1 MAGTSGG
8 GSRSRGGD
16 NNEERLRKMVVDHLK
31 ASELFA
37 IDTRTPEGLASL
49 TAILGQALQA
59 GLTAGEAQREEE
71 ARKAAEAN
79 AAEKK
84 RKRDEGATTRA
95 LSPRTLEKKR
105 RKDERDAIRKEKLDL
120 KKKEEERKK
129 LLLITLAEEGIPT
142 ELAYTGAKSTIRHIV
157 STNFARGV
165 EWGTLSKAEQKRV
178 INQIKGAFRNGGELD
193 SQWIADKI
201 SNSMS
206 QARYHDRMKIRAHL
220 RDLNVYRNLERP
232 LQFSKDI
239 WNAFYQSEVQLK
251 AARQLKE
258 ITEQLAKASKA
269 REFGR
274 FDHDLKALELKLAE
288 CQSVVDEVS
297 DPPLKFLKAAERV
310 KLVPPTTHR
319 LGQGGIPGLKAAFYK
334 RYKRKITVA
343 KMTMGQEHGKEH
355 LFEHVDALLASESE
369 SESSQGS
376 SDEEERGA
384 STAPNATT
392 SSGPSSFASRNAGSA
407 RGKDKED
414 REEED
419 DEEEGQGDD
428 EEREEDEQPPLP
440 PENTRK
446 KDSRNKSKRGRK
458 SR

>member
-1 MAGTSGG
+1 MDGTGGG
-8 GSRSRGGD
+8 GSGSRGGD
-16 NNEERLRKMVVDHLK
+16 NNEERLRKMVADHLR
-31 ASELFA
+31 ASELST

-49 TAILGQALQA
+49 TTILGQALQA
-59 GLTAGEAQREEE
+59 GLTDGEAQRDEE
-71 ARKAAEAN
+71 ARKAAEAK

-84 RKRDEGATTRA
+84 KKRDERATIGA

-129 LLLITLAEEGIPT
+129 LPLITLVEEGIPT
-142 ELAYTGAKSTIRHIV
+142 ELAYTGAKNTIRHIV

-178 INQIKGAFRNGGELD
+178 INQVKGAFRNGGELD
-193 SQWIADKI
+193 SHWIADKI

-220 RDLNVYRNLERP
+220 RDLNVYRNLQRP
-232 LQFSKDI
+232 LQFSEDI

-251 AARQLKE
+251 AARQMKE
-258 ITEQLAKASKA
+258 ITEQLTKAKKA

-274 FDHDLKALELKLAE
+274 SDRDLKALELKLAE
-288 CQSVVDEVS
+288 CQSVVDEVG

-310 KLVPPTTHR
+310 KL
-319 LGQGGIPGLKAAFYK
+319 AFE
-334 RYKRKITVA
+334 
-343 KMTMGQEHGKEH
+343 G
-355 LFEHVDALLASESE
+355 E

-376 SDEEERGA
+376 SDEDERA
-384 STAPNATT
+384 STAPSATT
-392 SSGPSSFASRNAGSA
+392 SNGPSSFASRNAGFA
-407 RGKDKED
+407 GGRDKED
-414 REEED
+414 REE
-419 DEEEGQGDD
+419 EEEGQGDD
-428 EEREEDEQPPLP
+428 EEREEDEQPPPP

-446 KDSRNKSKRGRK
+446 KDSRKKSKRGRK
-458 SR
+458 SPF